1 MKIQNAEFLN
11 SFYTF
16 DDCPND
22 KPEFAFIGRS
32 NVGKSSLVNFLTERK
47 NLAKTSSKPGKTQ
60 SINYFMINY
69 QWYLV
74 DLPGYGF
81 AATSKQQRIEFER
94 LIRNYIYRSPL
105 LYNVFVL
112 VDSSI
117 PPQNSDIA
125 FINDL
130 GMNEIPLSIVFTKT
144 DKISQNQL
152 LQNIDQFN
160 NRLLE
165 NWDELPKYF
174 YASTLKNIG
183 KTEIL
188 KYISDV
194 LNSIK

>member
-1 MKIQNAEFLN
+1 MKIHNAEFLN
-11 SFYTF
+11 SFYTL
-16 DDCPND
+16 DHCPND

-47 NLAKTSSKPGKTQ
+47 NLAKTSAKPGKTE

-81 AATSKQQRIEFER
+81 AATSKQQRMEFER

-117 PPQNSDIA
+117 PPQNSDIS

-130 GMNEIPLSIVFTKT
+130 GMNEIPLSVIFTKT

-165 NWDELPKYF
+165 NWEELPKYF
-174 YASTLKNIG
+174 YASTIKNIG

-188 KYISDV
+188 KYISDI
-194 LNSIK
+194 LNTLK